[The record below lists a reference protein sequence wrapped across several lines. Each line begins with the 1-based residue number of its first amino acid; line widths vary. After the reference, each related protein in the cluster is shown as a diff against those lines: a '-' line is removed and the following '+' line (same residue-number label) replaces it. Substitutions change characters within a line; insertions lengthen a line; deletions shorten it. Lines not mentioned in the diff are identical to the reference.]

1 MNPHSDAERQA
12 GILILSQL
20 KMFNEAVVYFEQH
33 LSPAFWK
40 SFDQCVE
47 RFMKDNSWVGKA
59 NYEHQDYCWLAHP
72 AWVIEGVN
80 CKYWF
85 ENSLTVTEGSD
96 YILAVLT
103 GTGTEQGQF
112 GFEFKLNAG
121 YFGGVKKIASYAS
134 NVQQT
139 YREQLQTLGLL
150 EQGKGNYFL
159 PVTIE
164 PNLLTECWKEHG
176 EFPVEHEVFFPL
188 QTALDK
194 LLQSTKILDAI
205 FLSEARIAVS
215 E

>member
-47 RFMKDNSWVGKA
+47 RFMKDNNWAGKA

-72 AWVIEGVN
+72 GWVLEGIS

-85 ENSLTVTEGSD
+85 QNSSTVGKEND
-96 YILAVLT
+96 YFLAVLT
-103 GTGTEQGQF
+103 GTGTEQGQL
-112 GFEFKLNAG
+112 GFEFKLNTG
-121 YFGGVKKIASYAS
+121 HFGGVKKTANYVNTMEQS
-134 NVQQT
+134 
-139 YREQLQTLGLL
+139 YREELQELGMLDH
-150 EQGKGNYFL
+150 GKGNYFL
-159 PVTIE
+159 PVAIE
-164 PNLLTECWKEHG
+164 PNILTECWREHG
-176 EFPVEHEVFFPL
+176 EFPVEHEVFSPL
-188 QTALDK
+188 RKTLEM
-194 LLQSTKILDAI
+194 LLQSTKVLDAI
-205 FLSEARIAVS
+205 FSSELHIVAS